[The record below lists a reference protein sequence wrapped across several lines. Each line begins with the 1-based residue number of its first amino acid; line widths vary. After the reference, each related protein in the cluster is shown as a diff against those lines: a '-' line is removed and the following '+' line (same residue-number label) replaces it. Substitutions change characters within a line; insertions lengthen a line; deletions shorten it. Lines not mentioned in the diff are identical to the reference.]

1 MRYKCCDLPLSAGKC
16 VVFQY
21 LFHGEI
27 SCYPVPVRSLKG
39 KSSIIFF
46 VDGKQTIS
54 LFLLRVLW
62 VASAWDSGARHD
74 NN

>member
-1 MRYKCCDLPLSAGKC
+1 MRYKCCDLSLSAGKC
-16 VVFQY
+16 IAFQY

-46 VDGKQTIS
+46 VDGKQTVTY
-54 LFLLRVLW
+54 FLLCMCMSFFNTRQW
-62 VASAWDSGARHD
+62 SKTK
-74 NN
+74 